1 MFVPGE
7 DYSRFHRWCRHLPS
21 RGVPDQERSRKL
33 SLWLC
38 PGDPLHWLPADAS
51 WQQEHRG
58 LPQVREHKWFSTLS
72 WTVGFLLMMWVW
84 FSEEAVWGTS
94 SRAWTMKLPSCLAV
108 VSSDLCVESEW
119 TSWLIGNYL
128 WQLCWTCGIFLDHQS
143 PVIFQLQL
151 LTTWGD
157 PYYIG
162 LNGLEFYDQ
171 KHEKI
176 SLSENSIL
184 Y

>member
-1 MFVPGE
+1 MG
-7 DYSRFHRWCRHLPS
+7 
-21 RGVPDQERSRKL
+21 
-33 SLWLC
+33 
-38 PGDPLHWLPADAS
+38 
-51 WQQEHRG
+51 
-58 LPQVREHKWFSTLS
+58 
-72 WTVGFLLMMWVW
+72 TVANSYLL
-84 FSEEAVWGTS
+84 
-94 SRAWTMKLPSCLAV
+94 
-108 VSSDLCVESEW
+108 
-119 TSWLIGNYL
+119 
-128 WQLCWTCGIFLDHQS
+128 QLCHTCWIFLDPHP

-184 Y
+184 SETGAKLLGLGRLKQRRHVMKAGLTVNG

>member
-1 MFVPGE
+1 MLWF
-7 DYSRFHRWCRHLPS
+7 RF
-21 RGVPDQERSRKL
+21 QRKL
-33 SLWLC
+33 HEARAAEHGLRSSHHALWVYPLINVWNVNG
-38 PGDPLHWLPADAS
+38 PGVS
-51 WQQEHRG
+51 Q
-58 LPQVREHKWFSTLS
+58 
-72 WTVGFLLMMWVW
+72 LL
-84 FSEEAVWGTS
+84 T
-94 SRAWTMKLPSCLAV
+94 AV
-108 VSSDLCVESEW
+108 VIHLDL
-119 TSWLIGNYL
+119 
-128 WQLCWTCGIFLDHQS
+128 HP

-176 SLSENSIL
+176 TLSENSIL

>member
-1 MFVPGE
+1 ME
-7 DYSRFHRWCRHLPS
+7 
-21 RGVPDQERSRKL
+21 
-33 SLWLC
+33 
-38 PGDPLHWLPADAS
+38 
-51 WQQEHRG
+51 
-58 LPQVREHKWFSTLS
+58 
-72 WTVGFLLMMWVW
+72 
-84 FSEEAVWGTS
+84 
-94 SRAWTMKLPSCLAV
+94 TMAN
-108 VSSDLCVESEW
+108 
-119 TSWLIGNYL
+119 NYL
-128 WQLCWTCGIFLDHQS
+128 LQSCYICWIFLDLQP

>member
-1 MFVPGE
+1 MLL
-7 DYSRFHRWCRHLPS
+7 D
-21 RGVPDQERSRKL
+21 
-33 SLWLC
+33 
-38 PGDPLHWLPADAS
+38 LHP
-51 WQQEHRG
+51 
-58 LPQVREHKWFSTLS
+58 
-72 WTVGFLLMMWVW
+72 
-84 FSEEAVWGTS
+84 
-94 SRAWTMKLPSCLAV
+94 
-108 VSSDLCVESEW
+108 
-119 TSWLIGNYL
+119 
-128 WQLCWTCGIFLDHQS
+128 

-184 Y
+184 CWTRSKLFGSGRVKWRHYANESLWLKQIPKVCKLSSA

>member
-1 MFVPGE
+1 M
-7 DYSRFHRWCRHLPS
+7 D
-21 RGVPDQERSRKL
+21 
-33 SLWLC
+33 
-38 PGDPLHWLPADAS
+38 
-51 WQQEHRG
+51 
-58 LPQVREHKWFSTLS
+58 
-72 WTVGFLLMMWVW
+72 TVSNSYLLQ
-84 FSEEAVWGTS
+84 
-94 SRAWTMKLPSCLAV
+94 SCY
-108 VSSDLCVESEW
+108 
-119 TSWLIGNYL
+119 T
-128 WQLCWTCGIFLDHQS
+128 CWIFLDLPL

-184 Y
+184 YEKRSHLLGWVRSRTDSCSVVYG